1 MPEMIIRLRINPET
15 GKKDIII
22 SLRSDEDALPH
33 EHEQQH
39 RALVEK
45 LIERGVLNEGQA
57 GNLVIERE
65 EEDKE
70 PAITS
75 GNPPQGERQA
85 QQAGH

>member
-1 MPEMIIRLRINPET
+1 MPEMTIRLVINPET
-15 GKKDIII
+15 GKKDIFVDM
-22 SLRSDEDALPH
+22 RSDADALPH

-45 LIERGVLNEGQA
+45 LIEKGILGNGEA

-65 EEDKE
+65 EEETE
-70 PAITS
+70 PAVPS
-75 GNPPQGERQA
+75 GTTPQGERQA